1 MIIKEFY
8 LKQPSDYFVDYAKRY
23 TDLPILV
30 MVEGEGREL
39 RAGRFLRA
47 SDLTGNLEQDNNPE
61 WKTVAINQH
70 GELVSPQGSIG
81 YRWAMPNV
89 PTKANGT
96 WKLVTAQLGLRL
108 I

>member
-1 MIIKEFY
+1 
-8 LKQPSDYFVDYAKRY
+8 AKRY
-23 TDLPILV
+23 TDLPMLV

-81 YRWAMPNV
+81 YRWGDAERADKGKWNLEARDGS
-89 PTKANGT
+89 TGAEID
-96 WKLVTAQLGLRL
+96 LA
-108 I
+108 